1 MDQYKLGLVLSGGGV
16 KGVGHIGLIKA
27 LEQNGLEPDIVSGCS
42 AGSIVGLLYATGHKS
57 DDILYFFKHN
67 PIFNPRFLAVRK
79 PGLLDVSKFRSYF
92 EKTLK
97 EKTFEDLKRKLFVA
111 STNMEYGNVHYHQ
124 SGDLITAVLAS
135 CAFPGILSP
144 IEIDGL
150 YHMDG
155 GIIDNF
161 PIKPIMPYNVPII
174 GSFTCYTGPKG
185 KQDLSNS
192 AKIFLRSTQLLL
204 YTSVKANFKH
214 ATQMFIPKLLSNI
227 GFFDMKK
234 AQEAY
239 DLGYDHAMR
248 NIEEL
253 KYKLGEEQ
261 LKSKVNFNKL

>member
-1 MDQYKLGLVLSGGGV
+1 MNQYKLGLVLSGGGV
-16 KGVGHIGLIKA
+16 KGAGHIGLIKA
-27 LEQNGLEPDIVSGCS
+27 LEEHEIEPDLVSGCS
-42 AGSIVGLLYATGHKS
+42 AGSIVGLLYASGLKS
-57 DDILYFFKHN
+57 DEILYFFKNN

-79 PGLLDVSKFRSYF
+79 PGLLDITKFRSHF

-97 EKTFEDLKRKLFVA
+97 QKTFEELQKKLFVA
-111 STNMEYGNVHYHQ
+111 STNMEYGNVQYHH
-124 SGDLITAVLAS
+124 SGNIIPAVLAS

-161 PIKPIMPYNVPII
+161 PIKPLMSYDVPII
-174 GSFTCYTGPKG
+174 GSFACYTGPKG

-204 YTSVKANFKH
+204 YTSVKGNFKH
-214 ATQMFIPKLLSNI
+214 AAHMFMPKQLSNI

-234 AQEAY
+234 AQKAF
-239 DLGYDHAMR
+239 DLGYDNAMK

-253 KYKLGEEQ
+253 KYKLSEENIN
-261 LKSKVNFNKL
+261 SNVNFS